1 MKKYV
6 VLIVE
11 DENEVRDLYR
21 DLLSDNGF
29 EVLLAT
35 NGREGLVL
43 AREKQWDLMLLDI
56 MLPEIDGLSVLQEI
70 KENHDKPVLIIS
82 NLNSDE
88 VITRATDL
96 GSNGYVVKSELN
108 PKQFITE
115 VKKYLNIF
123 VMSIQIIYPYEI
135 NIV

>member
-1 MKKYV
+1 MKKFI

-11 DENEVRDLYR
+11 DENEVRELYR
-21 DLLSDNGF
+21 DLLTDNGF
-29 EVLLAT
+29 EVLLAA

-43 AREKQWDLMLLDI
+43 AREKAWDLMLLDI

-70 KENHDKPVLIIS
+70 KDKNDKPVLIIS

-88 VITRATDL
+88 IIARATDL

-108 PKQFITE
+108 PQQFIVE
-115 VKKYLNIF
+115 VKKYLNIL
-123 VMSIQIIYPYEI
+123 
-135 NIV
+135 

>member
-11 DENEVRDLYR
+11 DENEVRELYR
-21 DLLSDNGF
+21 DLLTDNGF

-35 NGREGLVL
+35 NGKEGIVL

-82 NLNSDE
+82 NLNSDD
-88 VITRATDL
+88 VIARATDL

-108 PKQFITE
+108 PQQFVVE
-115 VKKYLNIF
+115 VKKYLNIL
-123 VMSIQIIYPYEI
+123 
-135 NIV
+135 

>member
-115 VKKYLNIF
+115 VKKYLNIL
-123 VMSIQIIYPYEI
+123 
-135 NIV
+135 

>member
-21 DLLSDNGF
+21 DLLNDNGF
-29 EVLLAT
+29 DVLLAT

-43 AREKQWDLMLLDI
+43 ARENQWDLMLLDI

-108 PKQFITE
+108 PQQFITE
-115 VKKYLNIF
+115 VKKYLNIL
-123 VMSIQIIYPYEI
+123 
-135 NIV
+135 

>member
-1 MKKYV
+1 MKKYT

-29 EVLLAT
+29 DVLLAT

-43 AREKQWDLMLLDI
+43 ARESQWDLMLLDI

-108 PKQFITE
+108 PQQFITE
-115 VKKYLNIF
+115 VKKYLNIL
-123 VMSIQIIYPYEI
+123 
-135 NIV
+135 

>member
-88 VITRATDL
+88 VIT
-96 GSNGYVVKSELN
+96 SNRFRL
-108 PKQFITE
+108 
-115 VKKYLNIF
+115 
-123 VMSIQIIYPYEI
+123 
-135 NIV
+135 

>member
-1 MKKYV
+1 MKKFI

-11 DENEVRDLYR
+11 DENEVRELYR
-21 DLLSDNGF
+21 DLLTDNGF
-29 EVLLAT
+29 EVLLAA

-43 AREKQWDLMLLDI
+43 AREKAWDLMLLDI

-70 KENHDKPVLIIS
+70 KDKHDKPVLIIS

-88 VITRATDL
+88 VIARATDL

-108 PKQFITE
+108 PQQFIVE
-115 VKKYLNIF
+115 VKKYLNIL
-123 VMSIQIIYPYEI
+123 
-135 NIV
+135 